1 MSREKILITTSWIS
15 TIGNAILSVS
25 KIIIG
30 LFAGSLAVVGDGID
44 SATDVVI
51 SIVMIFTARLI
62 NRPPSKK
69 YVFGYEKAEGI
80 ATKILSLV
88 IFYAGVQML
97 LSSTK
102 NIFSDEVK
110 EIPSAIAIYVT
121 IFSIIGKLLLASYQY
136 KQGKKIN
143 SSMLTANAIN
153 MRNDVVISTSVL
165 LGLIFTFIFK
175 LPILDS
181 ITGLIISLFII
192 KSSIS
197 IFIDSNVELMY
208 GVKDVNVYNKIF
220 EAVEKVPGAS
230 NPHRVRSRMIGNLY
244 MITLDIEVNPQ
255 ITITQAHE
263 IADAV
268 EKSIINSVDNVYDIL
283 VHVEPK
289 KLGFASSDD
298 EKQNYER
305 MKNSVMEEVR
315 RIFKPEFLN
324 RIDETIVFRSLNKND
339 MKQIVTLMLKDL
351 TDRCKSQMDITLHVR
366 DSVKNYIVEKAYE
379 PKYGARPLRR
389 KIQNEIE
396 DQLAEEILDGKVKKG
411 DEVIVT
417 TKKNAVVF
425 EVKEQ

>member
-1 MSREKILITTSWIS
+1 MPREKILITTSWIS
-15 TIGNAILSVS
+15 TIGNAILSAS
-25 KIIIG
+25 KITIG

-102 NIFSDEVK
+102 SIFSDEVK

-153 MRNDVVISTSVL
+153 MRNDVVISTGV

-197 IFIDSNVELMY
+197 IFIDSNVELMD

-244 MITLDIEVNPQ
+244 MITLDIEVNPE

-263 IADAV
+263 IADSV
-268 EKSIINSVDNVYDIL
+268 EKSIINSIDNVYDIL
-283 VHVEPK
+283 VHVEPAGK
-289 KLGFASSDD
+289 CQTG
-298 EKQNYER
+298 EKFGVD
-305 MKNSVMEEVR
+305 K
-315 RIFKPEFLN
+315 
-324 RIDETIVFRSLNKND
+324 D
-339 MKQIVTLMLKDL
+339 MV
-351 TDRCKSQMDITLHVR
+351 
-366 DSVKNYIVEKAYE
+366 
-379 PKYGARPLRR
+379 
-389 KIQNEIE
+389 
-396 DQLAEEILDGKVKKG
+396 
-411 DEVIVT
+411 
-417 TKKNAVVF
+417 
-425 EVKEQ
+425 

>member
-102 NIFSDEVK
+102 SIFSDEVK

-153 MRNDVVISTSVL
+153 M

-197 IFIDSNVELMY
+197 IFIDSNVELMD

-283 VHVEPK
+283 VHVEPAGK
-289 KLGFASSDD
+289 CQTG
-298 EKQNYER
+298 EKFGVD
-305 MKNSVMEEVR
+305 K
-315 RIFKPEFLN
+315 
-324 RIDETIVFRSLNKND
+324 D
-339 MKQIVTLMLKDL
+339 MV
-351 TDRCKSQMDITLHVR
+351 
-366 DSVKNYIVEKAYE
+366 
-379 PKYGARPLRR
+379 
-389 KIQNEIE
+389 
-396 DQLAEEILDGKVKKG
+396 
-411 DEVIVT
+411 
-417 TKKNAVVF
+417 
-425 EVKEQ
+425 